1 MSHITMQSSH
11 QSSQSCIAG
20 GWGDYHDT
28 VWGTPITDSTELFG
42 QLMLCTQQCGIS
54 WNIVWNKRHHYR
66 QAFHGWNMARVAAMT
81 EAEMDALC
89 DKEGPWAGKVIQN
102 RAKLSAIIH
111 NARQCLVIHRNT
123 AGGLAA
129 FLWRF
134 VAAPES
140 ESPFAVRLAG
150 LAEPMAVSPDAIN
163 AFTDCKCA
171 SYLHAFGAT
180 SAVSDRLSA
189 EIKGKGPKREGGIAY
204 EPFKFLGSTTI
215 QAFLLQN
222 GLLNGHGP
230 QCAKNPR
237 AGPLGAY
244 GAQHGGTSSP
254 PSSSDDRRP
263 PATRALCDTMMVATT
278 RALRKRAR
286 GAAGSEHEADVST
299 RTAAVSE

>member
-1 MSHITMQSSH
+1 MQSSH

-89 DKEGPWAGKVIQN
+89 DKEGSWAGKVIQN

-111 NARQCLVIHRNT
+111 NARQCLLIHRNT

-140 ESPFAVRLAG
+140 EDSPFMVRLAG
-150 LAEPMAVSPDAIN
+150 LPKPMAVSPHAIN
-163 AFTDCKCA
+163 AYTDCECA

-180 SAVSDRLSA
+180 SAVSDSLAA
-189 EIKGKGPKREGGIAY
+189 EIKGKGPKREGDLAY

-237 AGPLGAY
+237 SGPLGAY
-244 GAQHGGTSSP
+244 GAQHGGPASP
-254 PSSSDDRRP
+254 PSSSDGRRP
-263 PATRALCDTMMVATT
+263 HATRALCETMTAATT
-278 RALRKRAR
+278 RASRKRAR
-286 GAAGSEHEADVST
+286 GAAGSE
-299 RTAAVSE
+299 VSEREGAGRVSVTVSE